1 MDQNVSQVQHA
12 DILVLPETNL
22 ILVASVI
29 EPMRAANRI
38 AGRPLYSWTL
48 YSPDG
53 EPIETKSGIPIPVS
67 GAFRPQRETAP
78 LFILSSYNWQRSATS
93 QLKMMLSQTAR
104 HRELMAGIES
114 GSWLLA
120 ETSLLDNFK
129 ATTHWEDFEDFTTAY
144 PQVTM
149 VRERF
154 VIDGKR
160 ITTGGSLPTLDLM
173 LELIRRAHGYSLA
186 LEVSRLF
193 IYEQERT
200 RGDLLQMPA
209 IGNMRILDSRV
220 GAAVK
225 LMEET
230 VEAPLTLQRL
240 ARRIGVSVRHL
251 QDLFRDTMGVGP
263 HEHYLALRLNAARRK
278 VIETRMEFADIAA
291 ISGFNSSSSFS
302 RSYRA
307 HYRESPSETRRRLK
321 LGHGAEDR
329 NRQLDGATGK
339 AKATGHS

>member
-1 MDQNVSQVQHA
+1 MDQNVSQVQHV

-38 AGRPLYSWTL
+38 AGRPLYDWTI

-53 EPIETKSGIPIPVS
+53 APIETKSGIPIPVS
-67 GAFRPQRETAP
+67 GIFRPQRETSP

-93 QLKMMLSQTAR
+93 QLKMLLSQTAR

-120 ETSLLDNFK
+120 ETSLLDNFS
-129 ATTHWEDFEDFTTAY
+129 ATTHWEDFEDFTTTY

-209 IGNMRILDSRV
+209 IGNMRILDPRV

-230 VEAPLTLQRL
+230 VEAPLTLARL
-240 ARRIGVSVRHL
+240 ARRIGVSTRHL
-251 QDLFRDTMGVGP
+251 QDLFRDTMGVAP

-278 VIETRMEFADIAA
+278 VIETRLEFADIAA

-321 LGHGAEDR
+321 LKG
-329 NRQLDGATGK
+329 
-339 AKATGHS
+339 

>member
-1 MDQNVSQVQHA
+1 MDQSVSQVQHV

-38 AGRPLYSWTL
+38 AGRPLYDWTI

-53 EPIETKSGIPIPVS
+53 APIETKSGIPIPVS
-67 GAFRPQRETAP
+67 GIFRPQRETSP

-93 QLKMMLSQTAR
+93 QLKMLLSQTAR

-120 ETSLLDNFK
+120 ETSLLDNFS
-129 ATTHWEDFEDFTTAY
+129 ATTHWEDFEDFTTTY

-209 IGNMRILDSRV
+209 IGNMRILDPRV

-230 VEAPLTLQRL
+230 VEAPLTLARL
-240 ARRIGVSVRHL
+240 ARRIGVSTRHL
-251 QDLFRDTMGVGP
+251 QDLFRDTMGVAP

-278 VIETRMEFADIAA
+278 VIETRLEFADIAA

-321 LGHGAEDR
+321 LKG
-329 NRQLDGATGK
+329 
-339 AKATGHS
+339 

>member
-1 MDQNVSQVQHA
+1 MDRNVSQVQHV
-12 DILVLPETNL
+12 DVLVLPETNL

-38 AGRPLYSWTL
+38 AGRPLYDWTI

-53 EPIETKSGIPIPVS
+53 APIETKSGIPIPVS
-67 GAFRPQRETAP
+67 GIFRPQRETSP

-93 QLKMMLSQTAR
+93 QLKMLLSQTAR

-129 ATTHWEDFEDFTTAY
+129 ATTHWEDFEDFTAAY

-209 IGNMRILDSRV
+209 IGNMRILDPRV

-230 VEAPLTLQRL
+230 VEAPLTLVRL
-240 ARRIGVSVRHL
+240 ARRIGVSTRHL
-251 QDLFRDTMGVGP
+251 QDLFRDTMGVAP

-278 VIETRMEFADIAA
+278 VIETRLEFADIAA

-321 LGHGAEDR
+321 LK
-329 NRQLDGATGK
+329 T
-339 AKATGHS
+339 

>member
-1 MDQNVSQVQHA
+1 MDQNVSQVQHV

-38 AGRPLYSWTL
+38 AGRPLYDWTIF
-48 YSPDG
+48 SPDG
-53 EPIETKSGIPIPVS
+53 VPIETKSGIPIPVS
-67 GAFRPQRETAP
+67 GIFRPQRETSP
-78 LFILSSYNWQRSATS
+78 LFILSSYNWERSATS
-93 QLKMMLSQTAR
+93 QLKMLLSQTAR

-129 ATTHWEDFEDFTTAY
+129 ATTHWEDFEDFTAAY

-200 RGDLLQMPA
+200 RGDLLQMPT
-209 IGNMRILDSRV
+209 IGNMRILDPRV

-230 VEAPLTLQRL
+230 VEAPLTLARL
-240 ARRIGVSVRHL
+240 ARRIGVSTRHL
-251 QDLFRDTMGVGP
+251 QDLFRDTMGVAP

-321 LGHGAEDR
+321 L
-329 NRQLDGATGK
+329 K
-339 AKATGHS
+339 S

>member
-1 MDQNVSQVQHA
+1 MDQNVSQVQHV

-38 AGRPLYSWTL
+38 AGRPLYDWTI

-67 GAFRPQRETAP
+67 GAFRPQRETSP
-78 LFILSSYNWQRSATS
+78 LFILSSYNWERSATS
-93 QLKMMLSQTAR
+93 QLKMLLSQTAR

-120 ETSLLDNFK
+120 ETSLLDNFR
-129 ATTHWEDFEDFTTAY
+129 ATTHWEDFEDFTTSY

-209 IGNMRILDSRV
+209 IGNMRILDPRV

-230 VEAPLTLQRL
+230 VEAPLTLARL
-240 ARRIGVSVRHL
+240 ARRIGVSTRHL
-251 QDLFRDTMGVGP
+251 QDLFRDTMGVAP

-278 VIETRMEFADIAA
+278 VIETRLEFADIAA

-321 LGHGAEDR
+321 LK
-329 NRQLDGATGK
+329 T
-339 AKATGHS
+339 

>member
-1 MDQNVSQVQHA
+1 MDQNVSQVQHV

-38 AGRPLYSWTL
+38 AGRPLYDWTV

-53 EPIETKSGIPIPVS
+53 KPIETKSGIPIPVS
-67 GAFRPQRETAP
+67 GAFRPQRETSP

-93 QLKMMLSQTAR
+93 QLKMVLSQTAR

-129 ATTHWEDFEDFTTAY
+129 ATTHWEDFEDFTTSY

-209 IGNMRILDSRV
+209 IGNMRILDPRV
-220 GAAVK
+220 GTAVK

-230 VEAPLTLQRL
+230 VEAPLTLARL
-240 ARRIGVSVRHL
+240 ARRIGVSARHL
-251 QDLFRDTMGVGP
+251 QDLFRDTMGVAP

-321 LGHGAEDR
+321 L
-329 NRQLDGATGK
+329 K
-339 AKATGHS
+339 S

>member
-1 MDQNVSQVQHA
+1 MDQNVSQVQHV

-38 AGRPLYSWTL
+38 AGRPLYDWTI

-53 EPIETKSGIPIPVS
+53 APIETKSGIPIPVS
-67 GAFRPQRETAP
+67 GIFRPQRETSP

-93 QLKMMLSQTAR
+93 QLKMLLSQTAR

-120 ETSLLDNFK
+120 ETSLLDNFS
-129 ATTHWEDFEDFTTAY
+129 ATTHWEDFEDFTTSY

-209 IGNMRILDSRV
+209 IGNMRILDPRV

-230 VEAPLTLQRL
+230 VEAPLTLARL
-240 ARRIGVSVRHL
+240 ARRIGVGTRHL
-251 QDLFRDTMGVGP
+251 QDLFRDTMGVAP

-278 VIETRMEFADIAA
+278 VIETRLEFADIAA

-321 LGHGAEDR
+321 LK
-329 NRQLDGATGK
+329 T
-339 AKATGHS
+339 

>member
-1 MDQNVSQVQHA
+1 MDQNVSQVQHV

-38 AGRPLYSWTL
+38 AGRPLYDWTV

-53 EPIETKSGIPIPVS
+53 APIETKSGIPIPVA
-67 GAFRPQRETAP
+67 GIFRPQRETSP
-78 LFILSSYNWQRSATS
+78 LFILSSYNWRRSATS
-93 QLKMMLSQTAR
+93 QLKMLLSQTAR

-209 IGNMRILDSRV
+209 IGNMRILDPRV

-230 VEAPLTLQRL
+230 VEAPLTLARL
-240 ARRIGVSVRHL
+240 ARRIGVSTRHL
-251 QDLFRDTMGVGP
+251 QDLFRDTMGVAP

-278 VIETRMEFADIAA
+278 VIETRLEFADIAA

-321 LGHGAEDR
+321 L
-329 NRQLDGATGK
+329 K
-339 AKATGHS
+339 A